1 MPIEFINYNMYRVN
15 SRASDLT
22 LIARSSHSHPLEIAA
37 VEVAPNRG
45 HVGITFCPGKKQ
57 ADALSGSW
65 ARDLD
70 IDLDVIENWGA
81 AAVVTLIEDHEMA
94 SLGVTGIGDAVT
106 TRNMSWYHLPIP
118 DVTAPASGFEK
129 QWQVAGAELRDLLR
143 AGFNIVVH
151 CKGGLGRAGTVAA
164 RLLIELGWSSSDAV
178 AEVRLVRPGA
188 IETIEQEKHLRTI
201 VQITPIQSLSPVSLE
216 DKCLGALIG
225 LAVGDAVGTTL
236 EFKSR
241 DTYPKLTD
249 MIGGGPFTLQSG
261 EWTDDTAMAL
271 ALADSLI
278 SRGQLD
284 QTDLMQRFL
293 AWWRRGEYSCT
304 GSCFDIGIATSRAL
318 ARFEDDGDP
327 LAGSTDPNSA
337 GNGALMRLAPIVLHW
352 FGIDSEDTH
361 ALAELAR
368 AQGAVTHGA
377 AASLEACAAFAE
389 LTRVAVTAPDKGS
402 VLEHS
407 YSLKFHPE
415 VDDILA
421 GSWRGKHRR
430 DVRSSGYV
438 LHSLEAAIWCFARTS
453 NFRDAVLLAANL
465 GDDADTTAA
474 ITGQLAGAFYGLE
487 AIPAEWRQKLA
498 WGDKIEA
505 VGYTLLRK
513 QEGNLP

>member
-1 MPIEFINYNMYRVN
+1 MQIEFIRFNMYRAN
-15 SRASDLT
+15 SRASDLILT
-22 LIARSSHSHPLEIAA
+22 ARSSNSHPLEIAA
-37 VEVAPNRG
+37 IEVAPNRG
-45 HVGITFCPGKKQ
+45 QMGITFCPGKKQ
-57 ADALSGSW
+57 EYALSGSW

-94 SLGVTGIGDAVT
+94 SLGVTGIGEAVT

-118 DVTAPASGFEK
+118 DVTAPGSSFEE
-129 QWQVAGAELRDLLR
+129 QWQVAGAELRDLLK

-164 RLLIELGWSSSDAV
+164 RLLIKLDWSSSDAI
-178 AEVRLVRPGA
+178 AEVRFVRPGA
-188 IETIEQEKHLRTI
+188 IETIEQEKHLHSI
-201 VQITPIQSLSPVSLE
+201 VQTAPIQSLSPASLE

-241 DTYPKLTD
+241 DTYPKLTN
-249 MIGGGPFTLQSG
+249 MVGGGPFTLQPG

-278 SRGQLD
+278 SRGELD

-293 AWWRRGEYSCT
+293 AWWRCGEYSCT
-304 GSCFDIGIATSRAL
+304 GSCFDIGIATSCAL
-318 ARFEDDGDP
+318 ARFEENGEP
-327 LAGSTDPNSA
+327 LAGSTDPNTA

-352 FGIDSEDTH
+352 FGINSKDTH
-361 ALAELAR
+361 VLAELAR
-368 AQGAVTHGA
+368 AQGDVTHGA
-377 AASLEACAAFAE
+377 AVSLEACAAFAE
-389 LTRVAVTAPDKGS
+389 LTRFAVTATDKGS

-415 VDDILA
+415 VDNIMA

-430 DVRSSGYV
+430 DIRSSGYV
-438 LHSLEAAIWCFARTS
+438 LHSLEAAMWCFARTS

-487 AIPAEWRQKLA
+487 AISAEWRQKLA
-498 WGDKIEA
+498 WGEKIEA
-505 VGYTLLRK
+505 MGYALLRK
-513 QEGNLP
+513 QEGGAG

>member
-22 LIARSSHSHPLEIAA
+22 LTARSSNSHPLEIAA

-45 HVGITFCPGKKQ
+45 HIGITFCPGKKQ

-94 SLGVTGIGDAVT
+94 SLGVTGIGDAVS

-118 DVTAPASGFEK
+118 DVTAPTSGFEK

-143 AGFNIVVH
+143 TGFNIVVH

-164 RLLIELGWSSSDAV
+164 RLLIELGWSSSDAI

-188 IETIEQEKHLRTI
+188 IETIEQEKHLHTI
-201 VQITPIQSLSPVSLE
+201 VQITTIQSLSPASLE

-241 DTYPKLTD
+241 DSYPKLTE
-249 MIGGGPFTLQSG
+249 MIGGGPFKLQLG

-278 SRGQLD
+278 SQGKLD
-284 QTDLMQRFL
+284 QTDLMQRFV
-293 AWWRRGEYSCT
+293 AWWRHGEYSCT
-304 GSCFDIGIATSRAL
+304 GTCFDIGITTSTAL
-318 ARFEDDGDP
+318 ARFEATGDP
-327 LAGSTDPNSA
+327 LSGSVDPYSA
-337 GNGALMRLAPIVLHW
+337 GNGALMRLAPVVLHW
-352 FGIDSEDTH
+352 FGTGSGDP
-361 ALAELAR
+361 AELAQLAR
-368 AQGAVTHGA
+368 QQGEVTHGA
-377 AASLEACAAFAE
+377 ATSLEACAAFAE
-389 LTRVAVTAPDKGS
+389 IMRVAMTAPNKEA
-402 VLEHS
+402 VFRHAA
-407 YSLKFHPE
+407 SLSFGPE
-415 VDDILA
+415 VNHILA

-430 DVRSSGYV
+430 DIRSSGFV
-438 LHSLEAAIWCFARTS
+438 LHSLEAALWCFARTS
-453 NFRDAVLLAANL
+453 SFRDAVLLAANL

-474 ITGQLAGAFYGLE
+474 ITGQLAGAYYGLE
-487 AIPAEWRQKLA
+487 QIPPEWRKMLA
-498 WGDKIEA
+498 WSGKIEA
-505 VGYTLLRK
+505 MGRALLAER
-513 QEGNLP
+513 PRVVI